1 MDIVLSEIH
10 RYEQDSATM
19 YLYQKYQLEL
29 KTHIFILWVDRLPTR
44 TKYSNETFSF
54 FLTVRIF
61 FFFYSFIGLP
71 IKNTLIYVFLKVYCA
86 ALGNILYSEEKR
98 LHLLYFLCL
107 NKVNNQAQLQGQHSF
122 IQFNFV
128 YYWRTLPPFQLRI
141 LIFL

>member
-19 YLYQKYQLEL
+19 YLYQKYKLEL

-44 TKYSNETFSF
+44 TKSSNETFTF
-54 FLTVRIF
+54 FLTVRICFLLF
-61 FFFYSFIGLP
+61 FHLIAN
-71 IKNTLIYVFLKVYCA
+71 KNTLIYVFLKVYCA

-122 IQFNFV
+122 IHIHFV